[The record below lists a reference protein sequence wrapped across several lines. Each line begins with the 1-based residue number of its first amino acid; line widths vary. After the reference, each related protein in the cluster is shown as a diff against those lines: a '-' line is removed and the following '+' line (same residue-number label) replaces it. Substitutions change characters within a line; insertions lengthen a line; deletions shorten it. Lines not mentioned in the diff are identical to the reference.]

1 MKPQYR
7 SLKTTN
13 FYWKNIVLAVLSGL
27 LLTGS
32 FPKIG
37 IDWLAWF
44 ALVPLLISLKDSS
57 LTNSFRLGFI
67 AGLVHYSTLAYWL
80 VYTMQTY
87 GNLPLYL
94 CVSVLLLLSS
104 YLALFIAVFAISVKR
119 LCLKPGTCFFTI
131 PCIWVSLEY
140 IRNYL
145 FSGFPWGLLGYSQFN
160 RLHLIQLSD
169 IFGIY
174 GVSFLIVLANA
185 SIFLGFLYF
194 KQSKWKEAKVE
205 KCLAGGSIFVF
216 ILITGLAFIYGTWRI
231 KSIDNIISA
240 STSLKVSIIQGNI
253 EQAIKWDPAFQT
265 TTTQKYVNLS
275 FSVNRENP
283 DLVVWPETATPF
295 YFLYDRFLSKKVLK
309 GIHDTNTNFLIG
321 SPSFARNGNTVKYY
335 NSAYLISPDGRIC
348 GKYDKAHLVPFG
360 EYVPFK
366 KWLPFIGKM
375 VEAVGDF
382 SAGQEGKTIKFNN
395 YNLGLLICYEIIFP
409 ELSRAMAKNEAVLL
423 VNITNDAWYGK
434 SSAPYQHFSM
444 AVFRAIENRRSLVR
458 AANTGISGFID
469 PAGRVLDSTPLFQ
482 EKVTTRSVPI
492 IDKKCIYTKFG
503 DFFAIA
509 CMLIILILIFS
520 IWHNKKSLI
529 IKNQ

>member
-1 MKPQYR
+1 MK
-7 SLKTTN
+7 KTSFNWTN
-13 FYWKNIVLAVLSGL
+13 IILAVLSGL

-44 ALVPLLISLKDSS
+44 ALVPLLISLKNSS

-67 AGLVHYSTLAYWL
+67 AGLAHYITLAYWL

-87 GNLPLYL
+87 GNLPLYQ
-94 CVSVLLLLSS
+94 CISVLFLFAAYLSL
-104 YLALFIAVFAISVKR
+104 YIAVFSVVLIR
-119 LCLKPGTCFFTI
+119 LCAKPVNCLFII
-131 PCIWVSLEY
+131 PCLWVSLEY

-160 RLHLIQLSD
+160 NLHLIQISD

-185 SIFLGFLYF
+185 AIFLAFLYF
-194 KQSKWKEAKVE
+194 TGSKWKEAEVK
-205 KCLAGGSIFVF
+205 KRLAGGSIFVF
-216 ILITGLAFIYGTWRI
+216 ILITGLVFIYGTWRI
-231 KSIDNIISA
+231 KSIDNLISA
-240 STSLKVSIIQGNI
+240 SKSLKVSIVQGNI
-253 EQAIKWDPAFQT
+253 EQSIKWDPAFQT
-265 TTTQKYVNLS
+265 ATTEKYINLS
-275 FSVNRENP
+275 LSAKEEKP

-295 YFLYDRFLSKKVLK
+295 YFLYDRLLSKKVLK
-309 GIHDTNTNFLIG
+309 GIHDTNTDFLIG
-321 SPSFARNGNTVKYY
+321 SPSFARKGNIIEYY
-335 NSAYLISPDGRIC
+335 NSAYLISPDGRVC

-382 SAGQEGKTIKFNN
+382 SAGKEGKTIELNSYK
-395 YNLGLLICYEIIFP
+395 LGLLICYEIIFP
-409 ELSRAMAKNEAVLL
+409 ELSRAMAKNDAVLL
-423 VNITNDAWYGK
+423 VNITNDAWYGR

-444 AVFRAIENRRSLVR
+444 AIFRAIENRRSLVR

-469 PAGRVLDSTPLFQ
+469 PVGRVMDSTSLFK
-482 EKVTTRSVPI
+482 ENVTTRSIPI
-492 IDKKCIYTKFG
+492 IDETSAYTRFG
-503 DFFAIA
+503 DLFAIA
-509 CMLIILILIFS
+509 CIVVMLIFS
-520 IWHNKKSLI
+520 ISHKGKSSLNKNKK
-529 IKNQ
+529 